1 MPWPRPAT
9 LKRGFGRFKN
19 PRVQETHASILV
31 FVPTNRV
38 RQFNDAMVAAT
49 GNPADI
55 NTFGK
60 CPLSRDGNEP
70 ATHWL
75 SEFRISDALDTRSLI
90 IQLAGSNNPNVQSVM
105 WPDGRLADLVTLQS
119 DYASNRNI
127 EIVATRPDVDAWL
140 AGHGLQRVRYDA

>member
-49 GNPADI
+49 GNPADSQ
-55 NTFGK
+55 TFGK
-60 CPLSRDGNEP
+60 CPLSRDGNKP

-75 SEFRISDALDTRSLI
+75 SEFRISDALDMRALLKQLI
-90 IQLAGSNNPNVQSVM
+90 QTGNPNIQSVM
-105 WPDGRLADLVTLQS
+105 WPDGRLADLDTLRA
-119 DYASNRNI
+119 DYRNDDKI

>member
-1 MPWPRPAT
+1 MPRPRPAT

-19 PRVQETHASILV
+19 PRVQEAHASILV
-31 FVPTNRV
+31 FVPTNRIT
-38 RQFNDAMVAAT
+38 QFNNAMVSAT
-49 GNPADI
+49 GNPADSE
-55 NTFGK
+55 TFGNS
-60 CPLSRDGNEP
+60 PLSSDGNEP

-90 IQLAGSNNPNVQSVM
+90 QQLAGSKNPSVQAVL
-105 WPDGRLADLVTLQS
+105 WPDGRPADLATLQA
-119 DYASNRNI
+119 DYAVNPNI